1 MSFENILYAKQDHV
15 AIITLNRADNLNAFH
30 DGMLGEWSAAIEDAK
45 RDGDIRVVIIT
56 GAGRGFCSGMDVK
69 SALKDGSTGGMT
81 PIAQRRTPLR
91 YSVHQVPLALRNLEK
106 PYIAAINGAAVGAG
120 MDMASMAD
128 IRIASAQARF
138 GMTYVKMGLAPGD
151 GGCYYL
157 PRIVG
162 MQRALEL
169 IWTGRIFD
177 AEEALAIGYVL
188 KVVPH
193 ERLMDATLELS
204 AQIAEN
210 APIGVQLAKKLAY
223 QAELLDVTRAL
234 DLSETALSICRSTED
249 SLEGP
254 MAFVEKRKP
263 QFKGR

>member
-1 MSFENILYAKQDHV
+1 MAFESIIYTKESHV
-15 AIITLNRADNLNAFH
+15 ATITLNRPDNFNAFH
-30 DGMLGEWSAAIEDAK
+30 DPMLLEWADAIENAK
-45 RDGDIRVVIIT
+45 RDDDVRVVIIT
-56 GAGRGFCSGMDVK
+56 GAGRGFCSGMDVR
-69 SALKDGSTGGMT
+69 AAAGEGSPSGPS
-81 PIAQRRTPLR
+81 PIAERRFPLR
-91 YSVHQVPLALRNLEK
+91 YTIHQIPLALRNLEK
-106 PYIAAINGAAVGAG
+106 PYIAAVNGAAVGAG

-128 IRIASAQARF
+128 IRIASDRAKF

-177 AEEALAIGYVL
+177 AQEALHIGYVL

-193 ERLMDATLELS
+193 EQLMDATLEL
-204 AQIAEN
+204 ALQIAEN

-234 DLSETALSICRSTED
+234 DLSETALTICRSTQD

-254 MAFVEKRKP
+254 RAWTEKRKP
-263 QFKGR
+263 EFKGR